1 MNRVRIIAGTAAAGL
16 LAGGALWLAVHSDG
30 HVSPTA
36 RPHAAPRTKPPLRQS
51 AMTRTPAERLTLS
64 ILRRRVTVRD
74 RIPPEALPYFGPR
87 TEFGRGTGVDLR
99 LARRVRIAT
108 NAAWLLPARHGR
120 LCLIINTY
128 EDSVRVLRLKPSY
141 VTSCGTRRDAA
152 AGRFIL
158 TMTSGTP
165 SALPGDHRRLL
176 VGIVPDGVK
185 SVTLALASGVPR
197 TVAPAEN
204 VYWADIGREALL
216 SAAFTITSPD
226 GHETTV
232 LRTM

>member
-1 MNRVRIIAGTAAAGL
+1 MNKVRITVGVAAVGL

-30 HVSPTA
+30 PASPA
-36 RPHAAPRTKPPLRQS
+36 VRPHAAPRRKPALRQS

-64 ILRRRVTVRD
+64 IVRRRVTVRD
-74 RIPPEALPYFGPR
+74 RVPAEALRYFGPR
-87 TEFGRGTGVDLR
+87 TEFGRGTGIDLR
-99 LARRVRIAT
+99 LARRVHIAT
-108 NAAWLLPARHGR
+108 YAAWVIPARHGR

-128 EDSVRVLRLKPSY
+128 EDSDRAVRLEPSY
-141 VTSCGTRRDAA
+141 VTSCGSRRDAV
-152 AGRFIL
+152 AGRLIL

-165 SALPGDHRRLL
+165 SDLAGDHRRLL
-176 VGIVPDGVK
+176 VGIAPDGVK

-197 TVAPAEN
+197 TVVPAEN
-204 VYWADIGREALL
+204 VYWADIGRETFL

-226 GHETTV
+226 GHKTTV